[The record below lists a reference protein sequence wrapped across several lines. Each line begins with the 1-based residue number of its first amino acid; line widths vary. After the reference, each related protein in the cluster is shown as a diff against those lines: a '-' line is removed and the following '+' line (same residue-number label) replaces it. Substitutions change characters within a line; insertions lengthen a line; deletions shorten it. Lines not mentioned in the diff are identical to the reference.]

1 MEPIESLKENTDG
14 FTYQRTLFPA
24 PATDVKTMS
33 SKGSMRAQNTHASHV
48 AIRAN
53 LAQNISTLRTF
64 HHESTMLQFRCVEIH
79 GRYCDSSTDPAERAI
94 FACFVAIRH
103 LLGSVKLSDFVANRG
118 LRNDSRIDFLM
129 SLGTFCIVFSN
140 GVSEKRRIP
149 IR

>member
-1 MEPIESLKENTDG
+1 MGHIEFRKENTEG
-14 FTYQRTLFPA
+14 FMYQRILFPA
-24 PATDVKTMS
+24 PATDEKIMS
-33 SKGSMRAQNTHASHV
+33 SKGSTSAQNTHVSHV
-48 AIRAN
+48 AIREN
-53 LAQNISTLRTF
+53 LAQKISTLRMF
-64 HHESTMLQFRCVEIH
+64 HHESTMFQFHCVEIH
-79 GRYCDSSTDPAERAI
+79 RRYCGSSTDLAERAI

-140 GVSEKRRIP
+140 GVLDKRRIP